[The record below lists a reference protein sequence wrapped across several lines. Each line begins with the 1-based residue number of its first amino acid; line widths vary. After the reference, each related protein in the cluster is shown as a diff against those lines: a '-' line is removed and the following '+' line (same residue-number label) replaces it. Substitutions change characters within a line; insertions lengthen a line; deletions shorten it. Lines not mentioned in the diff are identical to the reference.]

1 MTCRLCL
8 KDVELR
14 NSHILPEFFYKPLY
28 DEKGRLL
35 GLHGQGSKRREYV
48 QKGIREKLLCAQCE
62 TYINDLCEK
71 YFHKYWFHN
80 SALPLHLPEGR
91 QCSLSFEFGK
101 FKLLLLSV
109 LWRCSVSTH
118 ETYKF
123 VKLGPHEEIIRK
135 ILRDGVLP
143 EKDRYPILF
152 HALIHDSG
160 EINNQLISMP
170 LMYKM
175 EGHAI
180 YEMIFGGCAWYFKIS
195 NHSYSEFESLSFV
208 EGLPYSVT
216 SMNYKEMGVVGFM
229 SKVIRGEASVP

>member
-1 MTCRLCL
+1 
-8 KDVELR
+8 
-14 NSHILPEFFYKPLY
+14 
-28 DEKGRLL
+28 
-35 GLHGQGSKRREYV
+35 
-48 QKGIREKLLCAQCE
+48 
-62 TYINDLCEK
+62 
-71 YFHKYWFHN
+71 
-80 SALPLHLPEGR
+80 
-91 QCSLSFEFGK
+91 
-101 FKLLLLSV
+101 